1 MCEAGPLHPKM
12 HFRGILLFKEIYRT
26 FAQDKLLEGSS
37 SVLIKK
43 PKIKVFEVFEKRCSA
58 QSVSASG
65 QLPLLCWTY
74 LFIFGLWSRFG
85 MFGLWSRVG
94 GIHRFGEIGIAITI
108 TRHATIGPNGGHTPI
123 GVAIGRIE

>member
-26 FAQDKLLEGSS
+26 FAQDKLLEGPS

-43 PKIKVFEVFEKRCSA
+43 PKIKVFEVFEKRCIA
-58 QSVSASG
+58 LSVSALG

-74 LFIFGLWSRFG
+74 LFMFGLWSRFG
-85 MFGLWSRVG
+85 Q
-94 GIHRFGEIGIAITI
+94 IGIGA
-108 TRHATIGPNGGHTPI
+108 ALG
-123 GVAIGRIE
+123 